1 MFLFY
6 QKYLTHSTSEGFYLM
21 KSTPEKLID
30 GKISIQQESGHVL
43 KRRAFGN
50 ALTDVFGT
58 LQVFY
63 DHWISPAGGAGNLVD
78 RLPAKFSTAEHL
90 IYDDYQIVGK

>member
-1 MFLFY
+1 MKEATPTLPI
-6 QKYLTHSTSEGFYLM
+6 EGQH
-21 KSTPEKLID
+21 K
-30 GKISIQQESGHVL
+30 IQQESGHSL

-63 DHWISPAGGAGNLVD
+63 DHWISSSGGAGNLAD

-90 IYDDYQIVGK
+90 IYDDYQIIGK